1 MQVRMCNNMG
11 YIMQIAMF
19 MVVMH
24 RFFRHFHLMA
34 MLSAIGMMFM
44 VMPCIAMFVMMVT
57 SVSMFMLMSNCDIML
72 MFIWQQDIKIVRI
85 NTTFINT
92 FVDQFILS
100 QVQLF
105 HLRHQMIERYTC
117 IDQSSQQHIAADTRK
132 CFYIDCF
139 HYITSYD

>member
-1 MQVRMCNNMG
+1 
-11 YIMQIAMF
+11 MQIAMF

-57 SVSMFMLMSNCDIML
+57 SVGMFMPMSNCDIML

-85 NTTFINT
+85 NPTFINT

-105 HLRHQMIERYTC
+105 HLRRQIIERYTC
-117 IDQSSQQHIAADTRK
+117 IDQSSQ
-132 CFYIDCF
+132 
-139 HYITSYD
+139 